1 MKFKIGMITLGLII
15 AIISGI
21 KIKDTIADSVKNSN
35 GFAIDEQSVINENVA
50 VNEEELNQE
59 LEQTNNQENIVQT
72 ESVNQ
77 KEIKNTE
84 KTDEKKSKT
93 TTNNNSS
100 EKTSIAQKEIKKD
113 TQEKESKKE
122 ENETSVIETPKEETP
137 VVKAPTK
144 DDLEYWCIA
153 GGSHHVAGDGENEHG
168 YYSTWDK
175 ANQAFLE
182 YTKDWTSVQYKISCC
197 PCGLYYFWAIK

>member
-84 KTDEKKSKT
+84 KIDEKKSKT

-137 VVKAPTK
+137 VVKVPTK

-197 PCGLYYFWAIK
+197 PCGLYYFWATK

>member
-77 KEIKNTE
+77 KEIKIR
-84 KTDEKKSKT
+84 KK
-93 TTNNNSS
+93 
-100 EKTSIAQKEIKKD
+100 
-113 TQEKESKKE
+113 
-122 ENETSVIETPKEETP
+122 
-137 VVKAPTK
+137 
-144 DDLEYWCIA
+144 
-153 GGSHHVAGDGENEHG
+153 
-168 YYSTWDK
+168 
-175 ANQAFLE
+175 
-182 YTKDWTSVQYKISCC
+182 
-197 PCGLYYFWAIK
+197 